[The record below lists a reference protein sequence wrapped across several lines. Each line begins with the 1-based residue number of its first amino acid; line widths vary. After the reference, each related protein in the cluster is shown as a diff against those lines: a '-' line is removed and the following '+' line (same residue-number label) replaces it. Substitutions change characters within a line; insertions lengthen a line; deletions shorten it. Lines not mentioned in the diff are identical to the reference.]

1 MLGFGHF
8 DGTEG
13 LGAKTV
19 TRSKDLKLS
28 LLVAN
33 CLTLFD
39 LYCPIKIEALK
50 VSSKIGK
57 MLKKPVSEVVLDM
70 YLEEEKTAFSF
81 WEKAIVLNFT
91 RILSAQRSL
100 RSNQIGLPTEECC
113 FFIFDQ

>member
-57 MLKKPVSEVVLDM
+57 MLKKPVSEVVLDL
-70 YLEEEKTAFSF
+70 YLEEEK
-81 WEKAIVLNFT
+81 KFT
-91 RILSAQRSL
+91 
-100 RSNQIGLPTEECC
+100 
-113 FFIFDQ
+113 